1 MKIQKAT
8 VKKLHHCSDL
18 KALEKIA
25 EAKGFRSAPRDHG
38 IYSEG
43 QTIVFVRR
51 SAHRAPLRSPQKTPD
66 SPNVD
71 AASGVAHGHE

>member
-25 EAKGFRSAPRDHG
+25 EAKGFRSAPREHR
-38 IYSEG
+38 IYREG
-43 QTIVFVRR
+43 STIIFMQHP
-51 SAHRAPLRSPQKTPD
+51 AHRAPLRSPQKTPD